1 MNRLAALPV
10 IGYAFLAA
18 CATTPDETSSLAAES
33 VSPASL
39 VAAAAPAADPPAV
52 TGAELVEADELDSG
66 LVCESKRRP
75 GSRIPVEICI
85 TREQRAAIEEQQA
98 QNAQQYAR
106 DLERERAMKED
117 QGRTSQQRTPSIIA
131 FQ

>member
-10 IGYAFLAA
+10 IGSAFLAA

-33 VSPASL
+33 VPAVALIATAAPPADATAGTS
-39 VAAAAPAADPPAV
+39 VAA
-52 TGAELVEADELDSG
+52 VEADELDSG

-85 TREQRAAIEEQQA
+85 TREERAAVEERQV

-106 DLERERAMKED
+106 DLDRERALKEQ
-117 QGRTSQQRTPSIIA
+117 QGRMSGGRAPSVIV